1 MQEMITGTRASSLC
15 STAAIRKVPREDE
28 EEKEKRRERDEEEK
42 EGQQERRE
50 SDKEGEQEMDTKG
63 KRRWSAQQKETPP
76 QKSPR
81 KRKGFSRK
89 DEDLVADFFAQN
101 IAKRRFP
108 TADEC
113 RDFIKMYPQFSE
125 RKPKDIY
132 DKCRNLAGR

>member
-1 MQEMITGTRASSLC
+1 MITGTRASSLC
-15 STAAIRKVPREDE
+15 STASIRKVPREDE

-50 SDKEGEQEMDTKG
+50 SEEMDTLRGTKG
-63 KRRWSAQQKETPP
+63 KTSAQQGAP

-101 IAKRRFP
+101 IAERRFP

-125 RKPKDIY
+125 RRPKDIY